1 MSEIV
6 SGHRSLPMKDPVN
19 KSLQFQISNVTTQNN
34 ICYSS
39 IQCGSALTTEIYV
52 YRRRIQTLLRFFDC
66 ISKIWWD
73 HLYPFNGDFIKRP
86 SRTAEEIHLYQKC
99 LTTHIDKFN
108 MRKVVPATT
117 AIAMM
122 ETHASIKILPSS
134 ILGLNDV
141 TKNLGTAMT
150 TENNTTLLYK
160 ACNLAQSLADIEKL
174 KQKLIFSA
182 LNWIMCDGRDY
193 NLRIQRIALLDR
205 HCESCLIENFPG
217 VRALLI
223 HYYRPRILTKDIA
236 NNTDTSFPPSPFS
249 SVSLS
254 EPLTAVKL
262 TTTND
267 QITSVFYNA
276 RLRAQNESSENILDT
291 DATDL
296 NKSYD
301 SISNFFWSNICEK
314 SNAMK
319 NNDVVQSDKLS
330 SNFQLNPFSSCIET
344 SGLEWLSYDTH
355 QKDFNLYLLNK
366 KELNEKE
373 KITDLNKT
381 VKYNEQEPLENKQPY
396 INSTKLKLKSA
407 DDPESKSPLPYTLA
421 SSYTSITRSSDSVTS
436 SSTKCDNESSYL
448 SVNINYRDLLTSPN
462 AVTTERQHLLGQ
474 QHQEKQ
480 SPGSSQI
487 NDYFKDNFYSTIED
501 PSKKYEESAAYG
513 LGCCGS
519 LTGVSLGSKGLSK
532 VSNLLSL
539 NKPINAYGEE
549 CTTTADSM
557 GSSCRTTSLSSNNL
571 TEQTCK
577 GEGQTVTSNWLNN
590 EENKFI
596 TVEEKKH
603 SLEVQVKNKNKTG
616 MKQTASESRIKAY
629 PYR

>member
-1 MSEIV
+1 
-6 SGHRSLPMKDPVN
+6 
-19 KSLQFQISNVTTQNN
+19 
-34 ICYSS
+34 
-39 IQCGSALTTEIYV
+39 
-52 YRRRIQTLLRFFDC
+52 
-66 ISKIWWD
+66 
-73 HLYPFNGDFIKRP
+73 
-86 SRTAEEIHLYQKC
+86 
-99 LTTHIDKFN
+99 

-217 VRALLI
+217 V
-223 HYYRPRILTKDIA
+223 HIA

-330 SNFQLNPFSSCIET
+330 KRAER
-344 SGLEWLSYDTH
+344 
-355 QKDFNLYLLNK
+355 
-366 KELNEKE
+366 KE